1 MSRAPSRLRSLA
13 PTPDPS
19 SPPVSE
25 SAFSEIDGIT
35 PSVIETSADFAWD
48 ARKIDPTALNLV
60 SWKLD
65 VNARAGDGVE
75 KRGFNAIS
83 TVLNHPTRKANPLR
97 ASRKPLPP
105 LTQPPPILPKFPPP
119 AHYDAYLKSITPLYD
134 GFVASHA
141 SSSLSAEAG
150 DLDLRSSRPTKPDV
164 PALDTVPQSFFESD
178 FSLAN
183 PVTWAEIV
191 DSNGA
196 GQDALSTYL
205 DTLESHLIHEI
216 SLRSTSFFS
225 ALSNLQDLD
234 SESASCLSRISD
246 LQASLR
252 EVGSQQARKGL
263 EVIDAH
269 ERLRILRVTETGVR
283 TVGELEELVRV
294 TRGLVEVGDWAGGL
308 GCLGDVVRWWERHA
322 LRAEEPLELNG
333 DTDTRNRNQKSP
345 STRILPLST
354 LPALSHLPSV
364 FQNLTIDIVKQLEAA
379 VSSFLLSVLS
389 RADSDQAF
397 DAAGFRD
404 AAGPMLRGLM
414 RCGKRDRIEEVWRE
428 AVITSIRE
436 GSRKHLPVGHADD
449 DAEDEGRPSDAK
461 GANLAQLLRGMDHSR
476 FLLLST
482 RMFGS
487 MLSRLHLA
495 QQVGDEMAMSVGNFS
510 SITPLT
516 ISSSVPDPPSSSTS
530 KFESLGISD
539 VLSSACELAN
549 TRASKILAVRSEQHA
564 ALSLTEFVEIFKE
577 NWEFVVATET
587 MAKRM
592 IVSLRGVTASQA
604 RAFLVTYHA
613 IRLTKSAKLVEEEQ
627 WSQVDISLPIQRT
640 VNVLIES
647 AVTDPID
654 CAIPPPSPLNLN
666 GDAAQPAKV
675 LNVEEK
681 TFYVVKATGESLLLL
696 RDYLSIVI
704 NIELVVTDVMS
715 RIIEFLKS
723 FNSRTC
729 QVVLGA
735 GAMRSAGLKNITAKH
750 LALASQSLSVIVSLI
765 PYIREFIRRHLNPK
779 QAVMLTEFDKLKRDY
794 QEHQNEIH
802 TKLVAI
808 MSDRLAVHCASLRV
822 VDWESASDKDGTR
835 PYTEMLVKETA
846 TLHKVL
852 SKYLAPQ
859 TVEGVMSEVL
869 AAIVHRLSEEYGKI
883 ELKSDDGKK
892 RMMQDVVH
900 ISSRLSPLSES
911 GKSVGSLVTL
921 VKDKP
926 TPRRPMGQA
935 MAGLLRKASVGT
947 SAKKA
952 QNGVRDDTTE
962 GLDEEVDDDED
973 GVGMLSEPAPIE
985 KLNGDVV
992 STGRIAEMGGIDAG
1006 GESMMASDRVFKAA
1020 EEAADDREEAKIMD
1034 ETAQGTSMGIQL
1046 DTAAPELP
1054 NETSIRDQPP
1064 LPPPTAPNIGSSTL
1078 PTASSTS
1085 EPPVPPDK
1093 LEESK
1098 SNDNGFGQVVPEKE
1112 DPIHLHE

>member
-1 MSRAPSRLRSLA
+1 MGWRSGA
-13 PTPDPS
+13 S
-19 SPPVSE
+19 MVSFCPVSACPE
-25 SAFSEIDGIT
+25 SFQELSCL
-35 PSVIETSADFAWD
+35 
-48 ARKIDPTALNLV
+48 K
-60 SWKLD
+60 
-65 VNARAGDGVE
+65 
-75 KRGFNAIS
+75 AIS

-436 GSRKHLPVGHADD
+436 GSRKVSIYTFGFLEISSADMFRSTYPSAMLMTTRRTKGD
-449 DAEDEGRPSDAK
+449 HQMQKGQSSIAIVLRQAESRIS
-461 GANLAQLLRGMDHSR
+461 ANLAQLLRGMDHSR

-495 QQVGDEMAMSVGNFS
+495 QQVGDEMAMSVGNFRFVARRCTAISPLRSSS

-592 IVSLRGVTASQA
+592 IVSLRGVTASQ
-604 RAFLVTYHA
+604 V
-613 IRLTKSAKLVEEEQ
+613 
-627 WSQVDISLPIQRT
+627 
-640 VNVLIES
+640 
-647 AVTDPID
+647 
-654 CAIPPPSPLNLN
+654 
-666 GDAAQPAKV
+666 
-675 LNVEEK
+675 
-681 TFYVVKATGESLLLL
+681 
-696 RDYLSIVI
+696 
-704 NIELVVTDVMS
+704 S
-715 RIIEFLKS
+715 R
-723 FNSRTC
+723 
-729 QVVLGA
+729 
-735 GAMRSAGLKNITAKH
+735 M
-750 LALASQSLSVIVSLI
+750 
-765 PYIREFIRRHLNPK
+765 
-779 QAVMLTEFDKLKRDY
+779 
-794 QEHQNEIH
+794 
-802 TKLVAI
+802 
-808 MSDRLAVHCASLRV
+808 
-822 VDWESASDKDGTR
+822 
-835 PYTEMLVKETA
+835 
-846 TLHKVL
+846 
-852 SKYLAPQ
+852 
-859 TVEGVMSEVL
+859 
-869 AAIVHRLSEEYGKI
+869 
-883 ELKSDDGKK
+883 
-892 RMMQDVVH
+892 
-900 ISSRLSPLSES
+900 
-911 GKSVGSLVTL
+911 
-921 VKDKP
+921 
-926 TPRRPMGQA
+926 
-935 MAGLLRKASVGT
+935 
-947 SAKKA
+947 
-952 QNGVRDDTTE
+952 
-962 GLDEEVDDDED
+962 
-973 GVGMLSEPAPIE
+973 
-985 KLNGDVV
+985 
-992 STGRIAEMGGIDAG
+992 
-1006 GESMMASDRVFKAA
+1006 
-1020 EEAADDREEAKIMD
+1020 
-1034 ETAQGTSMGIQL
+1034 
-1046 DTAAPELP
+1046 
-1054 NETSIRDQPP
+1054 
-1064 LPPPTAPNIGSSTL
+1064 
-1078 PTASSTS
+1078 
-1085 EPPVPPDK
+1085 
-1093 LEESK
+1093 
-1098 SNDNGFGQVVPEKE
+1098 
-1112 DPIHLHE
+1112 